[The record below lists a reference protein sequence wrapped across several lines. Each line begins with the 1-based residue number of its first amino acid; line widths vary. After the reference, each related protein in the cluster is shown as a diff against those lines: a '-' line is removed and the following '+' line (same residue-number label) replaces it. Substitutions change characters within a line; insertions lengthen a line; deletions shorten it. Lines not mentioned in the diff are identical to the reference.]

1 MYDCITELQYELR
14 VEILWHVI
22 AELITLVGIRAVQFI
37 EVGEDSVLYAENI
50 IWGKPWLNTEMAHF
64 LVELPR
70 LVWQGTIIKREKYS
84 GDEVKKKMLKTFE

>member
-22 AELITLVGIRAVQFI
+22 AELIALVGIRAVQFI

-64 LVELPR
+64 LVEL
-70 LVWQGTIIKREKYS
+70 Q
-84 GDEVKKKMLKTFE
+84 D